1 MNFRH
6 ALGFFAMGAVFAL
19 MSRVAPSWI
28 DSSST
33 RQIWLQIMSLVQ
45 MGLGLAY
52 FARRTFVGLAS
63 LLEYTPRPAFAH
75 RIPARAPQPVLL
87 PRPTLASRS
96 LAPITAALQNGLLD
110 QRRAA

>member
-1 MNFRH
+1 
-6 ALGFFAMGAVFAL
+6 MGAVFAL
-19 MSRVAPSWI
+19 MARIAPGWI

-63 LLEYTPRPAFAH
+63 LLEYTSRSVFAH
-75 RIPARAPQPVLL
+75 RIPAHVP
-87 PRPTLASRS
+87 
-96 LAPITAALQNGLLD
+96 
-110 QRRAA
+110 